1 MWRTKNPSQISEK
14 VLRTIVLNKKCF
26 TTNLIDFYKEAL
38 LDIQKDEVRF
48 CSWHQKRVLNMFR
61 RFFFLL
67 HRDAQRVAPA
77 VADRDFISPCRCA
90 AHGMCLVRC
99 EEKEGIC
106 AVHLNA

>member
-48 CSWHQKRVLNMFR
+48 CSWH
-61 RFFFLL
+61 
-67 HRDAQRVAPA
+67 
-77 VADRDFISPCRCA
+77 
-90 AHGMCLVRC
+90 
-99 EEKEGIC
+99 
-106 AVHLNA
+106 